1 MPNNKKLNETLNR
14 FAAQTIL
21 FSSRASRFELMKLN
35 LKWNIKNEIKINVW
49 RNHSFESLIPL
60 ISPYASY
67 GYWKANFCLSNY
79 DDTLMF
85 SDRQDAE
92 VDILWLDSSRFLSKI
107 AYADWIGWLGER
119 LRALRA
125 TSSSPIILA
134 TWVEDTKKAEILQIL
149 IDSIPAVYFADLG
162 VVCAEAGVPLL
173 DSRSAILAGTP
184 VSNRAQLALARE
196 LACHWLPATLFPP
209 VKAVVLDLD
218 HTLHSG
224 VLGEDGILGVNLT
237 PGHVAFQCYIKSLQ
251 KRGVFIALVS
261 RNERSDVEDLFAQR
275 QDYPLRWDDF
285 SAIEISW
292 GDKADAINRIAKTLR
307 IAADAILF
315 VDDNPGELASVAAQ
329 LPQVHTVYAIPDAAL
344 TERTIKYYP
353 GLWRWKIE
361 ADDTKRVQDMKASVE
376 REGLLTKISD
386 PSQYFQSLQV
396 ILHFRYDS
404 LEQLSRLAD
413 LCSKT
418 NQFNLAIHR
427 FNQTEIA
434 ERLVRLDTCIASV
447 QLQDR
452 LSDSGVIA
460 VIVAELHGECL
471 VIEELCISCR
481 AMGRQL
487 EDTIILAAIRS
498 MPLFAACRTVA
509 FRVQHAPRNQPAL
522 DWLARL
528 LQQSG
533 TPAPGL
539 HTVQAQQLL
548 DFLPPKGVVI
558 AEYN

>member
-1 MPNNKKLNETLNR
+1 MLNR
-14 FAAQTIL
+14 FTAQEIL
-21 FSSRASRFELMKLN
+21 FSSQVSRLALMSLD
-35 LKWNIKNEIKINVW
+35 LKSDVKNEIKINIW
-49 RNHSFESLIPL
+49 RNHNFESLIPL
-60 ISPYASY
+60 IFPYTAY
-67 GYWKANFCLSNY
+67 GYWQANFCLSNY

-85 SDRQDAE
+85 FDRQDAK
-92 VDILWLDSSRFLSKI
+92 VDLLWLDSSRFLSKM
-107 AYADWIGWLGER
+107 AYADWIDWLGGR

-125 TSSSPIILA
+125 TTSSPIIVA
-134 TWVEDTKKAEILQIL
+134 TWVEDTEKAKILQML
-149 IDSIPAVYFADLG
+149 VDSMPAVYFVDLG
-162 VVCAEAGVPLL
+162 VICAEAGVPLL

-184 VSNRAQLALARE
+184 VSNKAQLVLARE

-209 VKAVVLDLD
+209 VKAVALDLD

-224 VLGEDGILGVNLT
+224 VLGEDEIFGVNLT
-237 PGHVAFQCYIKSLQ
+237 LGHAAFQHYIKSLQ
-251 KRGVFIALVS
+251 KRGIFIALVS
-261 RNERSDVEDLFAQR
+261 RNERSDVEELFAQR

-292 GDKADAINRIAKTLR
+292 GDKADAIARIAKTLR
-307 IAADAILF
+307 IASDAILF
-315 VDDNPGELASVAAQ
+315 IDDNIGELASVAAQ
-329 LPQVHTVYAIPDAAL
+329 LPQVHTVYASPDATL

-361 ADDTKRVQDMKASVE
+361 VDDIKRVQDMKANVE
-376 REGLLTKISD
+376 REGVLKEVSD
-386 PSQYFQSLQV
+386 PSEYFQSLQV
-396 ILHFRYDS
+396 ALNFHYNPLD
-404 LEQLSRLAD
+404 QLSRLAD

-427 FNQTEIA
+427 FNQAEIA
-434 ERLVRLDTCIASV
+434 EKIEKLDACVTSV

-460 VIVAELHGECL
+460 IIVAELHGECL

-487 EDTIILAAIRS
+487 EDTIILTAICN

-509 FRVQHAPRNQPAL
+509 FRVQHATRNQPAL
-522 DWLARL
+522 AWLERL
-528 LQQSG
+528 LQQKG

-539 HTVQAQQLL
+539 HTVQVQQLL
-548 DFLPPKGVVI
+548 DFCPPKGI
-558 AEYN
+558 IIT